1 MASLAQPKKPAGGA
15 YGQFMNEK
23 RAEFQKELPG
33 QKASEVAKLGGERWK
48 KLGESEKAVYQKRY
62 EAAKAKYDEDLKAFE
77 EAGGVKERVKRKG
90 KDQDGKAPKKQKDP
104 NRPKKPAGGA
114 YGIYLNENREAIKK
128 SLPKD
133 HKITDVSK
141 KAGEQWKALSE
152 AAKKPY
158 QQKYEKKSQEYKAA
172 MEEYKKTH
180 GKDEAEEDGDD
191 EEAEEEEGKKP
202 YQQKY
207 EKKSEEYKAAMEEYK
222 KTHGKDVAEDDDE
235 DEEEQ
240 DEEPAMKKARLAG
253 C

>member
-1 MASLAQPKKPAGGA
+1 MASLTQPKKPVGGA
-15 YGQFMNEK
+15 YGVFMNEK
-23 RAEFQKELPG
+23 RSEFQKELVG
-33 QKASEVAKLGGERWK
+33 QKASQVSRLASERWK
-48 KLGESEKAVYQKRY
+48 KLSENEKAVYQKKY
-62 EAAKAKYDEDLKAFE
+62 EAVKAKYDKDLKAFE
-77 EAGGVKERVKRKG
+77 DAGGVKEKVKRKG
-90 KDQDGKAPKKQKDP
+90 KDEDGKKKKKDP

-114 YGIYLNENREAIKK
+114 YGIYLSENREAIKK

-191 EEAEEEEGKKP
+191 EEAEEED
-202 YQQKY
+202 
-207 EKKSEEYKAAMEEYK
+207 A
-222 KTHGKDVAEDDDE
+222 
-235 DEEEQ
+235 EEEA
-240 DEEPAMKKARLAG
+240 EEPPVKKARPAKAG
-253 C
+253 